1 VRSLLLVIAFAC
13 GGACGPGHEP
23 HQPTPPVVGGGSAAD
38 DSDRD
43 HDMIPDRCDQCP
55 DEAENYNGRSDTD
68 GCPDK
73 EVFYVGST
81 FGPWGIPFKTG
92 GVTPEGD
99 PAPAL
104 DTIVSD
110 DATAWDNG
118 VEIQGCHT
126 TDEPAALAEQRAAW
140 VKEQLLHK
148 NVSSSRVR
156 IATGPCDT
164 QLPHLR
170 CALARPIVITPTTP
184 GCPKPPR

>member
-1 VRSLLLVIAFAC
+1 VALFVVVV
-13 GGACGPGHEP
+13 ACGPGHEP
-23 HQPTPPVVGGGSAAD
+23 PPPIAEPHPVQTASPAD
-38 DSDRD
+38 QADRD
-43 HDMIPDRCDQCP
+43 GDFILDRCDKCP

-92 GVTPEGD
+92 GITPERD
-99 PAPAL
+99 PAQAL
-104 DTIVSD
+104 DTIVTD

-118 VEIQGCHT
+118 IEIQGCHAA
-126 TDEPAALAEQRAAW
+126 DEPAELADQRAAW

-148 NVSSSRVR
+148 NVSASRVR
-156 IATGPCDT
+156 IAVGPCDK

-170 CALARPIVITPTTP
+170 CALARPIVIVPTTP
-184 GCPKPPR
+184 GCPSPPARHAH